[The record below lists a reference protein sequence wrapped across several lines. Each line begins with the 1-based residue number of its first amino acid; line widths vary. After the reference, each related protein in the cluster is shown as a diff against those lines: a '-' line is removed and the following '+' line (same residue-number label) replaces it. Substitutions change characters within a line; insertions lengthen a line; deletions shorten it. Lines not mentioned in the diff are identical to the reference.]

1 MNNIFYKKGF
11 NLSGITI
18 IILGVIFTSS
28 CNENTILPPNLVP
41 PIDNIN
47 TFQDTSLTVITNNI
61 YQDSVLTGGLN
72 GSTRV
77 SNSSSYYHALGVLV
91 TADFGKTV
99 AGFHTEVLPPNNLF
113 SYKGTNVEVDSIILA
128 IPFRSSFG
136 DTINAISQTFNV
148 YRSLQSFSRDSAQFE
163 TTKDVYD
170 PSEVLASQQ
179 VNFNTF
185 KTDSPSVGT
194 GKLIPQL
201 RFKLDPKFKDS
212 LQKQIDLGAN
222 GAMATN
228 ATYNQWWKGFY
239 VAPEDSSIGNTIG
252 YFNTY
257 GTRMYIYYRYTNTSG
272 TQDTTNSIFGFDANF
287 SNRFC
292 HITRNYAGSNA
303 NNLNLINTNNPVG
316 DSILYLQ
323 SEPGLATLL
332 RFPNLTTI
340 DNHIVN
346 KAELIFNSYY
356 STNLMSD
363 TLKAGLIPRLQVFEV
378 DETGTDKIVSD
389 YVTFGTNFVDGKRYQ
404 VSFLGMTFVQYR
416 FALTETFQKA
426 ISQKNNTFT
435 LKIMGLNAGT
445 PGAYQSVIR
454 GSSSSVTS
462 MKPKLNLIY
471 TKIK

>member
-1 MNNIFYKKGF
+1 MSNIFKKKGF
-11 NLSGITI
+11 SLLGIKI
-18 IILGVIFTSS
+18 IILGIVFISS
-28 CNENTILPPNLVP
+28 CKENTILPPDLVP

-47 TFQDTSLTVITNNI
+47 TFLDTSLTVITNNI

-72 GSTRV
+72 GTTRI
-77 SNSSSYYHALGVLV
+77 SNSSSYYHPLGVIS
-91 TADFGKTV
+91 DIQFGKMV

-113 SYKGTNVEVDSIILA
+113 TYKGTNVQVDSIILA
-128 IPFRSSFG
+128 IPYRSSFG
-136 DTINAISQTFNV
+136 DTINAVPQTFNV
-148 YRSLQSFSRDSAQFE
+148 YRSLQSFSRDSAQYE
-163 TTKDVYD
+163 TTKDVYT
-170 PSEVLASQQ
+170 SEVLASQV

-185 KTDSPSVGT
+185 RTDSPSVGT

-201 RFKLDPKFKDS
+201 RFKLPEWFEDS

-257 GTRMYIYYRYTNTSG
+257 GTRMYIYYRYTNTGG
-272 TQDTTNSIFGFDANF
+272 TQDTTNSIFGFDANN

-292 HITRNYAGSNA
+292 HITRNYTGSKA
-303 NNLNLINTNNPVG
+303 YDYLNTNNTAG
-316 DSILYLQ
+316 DSMLFLQ
-323 SEPGLATLL
+323 SEPGIAALL
-332 RFPNLTTI
+332 RFPNLTSI
-340 DNHIVN
+340 GNHIVN
-346 KAELIFNSYY
+346 KAELTFNCYY
-356 STNLMSD
+356 PTSSMTD
-363 TLKAGLIPRLQVFEV
+363 TIKAGLIPRLQVFQM

-389 YVTFGTNFVDGKRYQ
+389 YATFGTNFVDGKRYQ
-404 VSFLGMTFVQYR
+404 VSFLGMTFIQYR

-426 ISQKNNTFT
+426 ISQKNTTFS

-445 PGAYQSVIR
+445 PGAYQSLLI
-454 GSSSSVTS
+454 GSSSSLTS
-462 MKPKLNLIY
+462 MKPRLNLIY

>member
-1 MNNIFYKKGF
+1 MSNIFKKKGF
-11 NLSGITI
+11 SLLGINI
-18 IILGVIFTSS
+18 IILGIVFISS
-28 CNENTILPPNLVP
+28 CKENTILPPDLVP

-47 TFQDTSLTVITNNI
+47 TFLDTSLTVITNNI

-72 GSTRV
+72 GSTRI
-77 SNSSSYYHALGVLV
+77 SNSSSYYHALGVIS
-91 TADFGKTV
+91 DMNFGKMV

-128 IPFRSSFG
+128 IPYRSSFG
-136 DTINAISQTFNV
+136 DTLNAIPQKFNV
-148 YRSLQSFSRDSAQFE
+148 YRSLKSFSRDSAQFE
-163 TTKDVYD
+163 TTKDDYD
-170 PSEVLASQQ
+170 PSKVLASQQ

-239 VAPEDSSIGNTIG
+239 VAPADSSIGNTIG

-257 GTRMYIYYRYTNTSG
+257 GTRMYIYYRYTNTGG
-272 TQDTTNSIFGFDANF
+272 TQDTTNSIFGFDANN

-292 HITRNYAGSNA
+292 HITRNYTGSLA
-303 NNLNLINTNNPVG
+303 NQYINTNNSEG
-316 DSILYLQ
+316 DSMLFLQ
-323 SEPGLATLL
+323 SEPGIAALL

-340 DNHIVN
+340 GNHIVN
-346 KAELIFNSYY
+346 KAELTFNCYY
-356 STNLMSD
+356 PTSSMTD
-363 TLKAGLIPRLQVFEV
+363 TIKAGLIPRLQVFQV
-378 DETGTDKIVSD
+378 DETGADKIASD
-389 YVTFGTNFVDGKRYQ
+389 YATFGTNFVDGKRYQ
-404 VSFLGMTFVQYR
+404 VSFLGMTFIQYR

-426 ISQKNNTFT
+426 ISQKNTTFS

-445 PGAYQSVIR
+445 PGAYQSLLR
-454 GSSSSVTS
+454 GSSSLFTT

>member
-1 MNNIFYKKGF
+1 MSSIFKKKGF
-11 NLSGITI
+11 SLLGIKI
-18 IILGVIFTSS
+18 IILGIVFISS
-28 CNENTILPPNLVP
+28 CKENTILPPDLVP

-47 TFQDTSLTVITNNI
+47 TFLDTSLTVITNNI

-72 GSTRV
+72 GSTRI
-77 SNSSSYYHALGVLV
+77 SNSSSYYHALGVIS
-91 TADFGKTV
+91 DMNFGKMV

-128 IPFRSSFG
+128 IPYRSSFG
-136 DTINAISQTFNV
+136 DTLNAIPQKFNV
-148 YRSLQSFSRDSAQFE
+148 YRSLKSFSRDSAQFE
-163 TTKDVYD
+163 TTKDDYD
-170 PSEVLASQQ
+170 PFKVLASQQ

-201 RFKLDPKFKDS
+201 RFKLADWFKDS
-212 LQKQIDLGAN
+212 LKAQIDLGAN

-239 VAPEDSSIGNTIG
+239 VAPADSSIGNTIG

-257 GTRMYIYYRYTNTSG
+257 GTRMYIYYRYTNTGG
-272 TQDTTNSIFGFDANF
+272 TQDTTNSIFGFDANN

-292 HITRNYAGSNA
+292 HITRNYTGSKA
-303 NNLNLINTNNPVG
+303 YDYLNTNNTAG
-316 DSILYLQ
+316 DSMLFLQ
-323 SEPGLATLL
+323 SEPGIAALL

-340 DNHIVN
+340 GNHIVN
-346 KAELIFNSYY
+346 KAELTFNCYY
-356 STNLMSD
+356 PTSSMTD
-363 TLKAGLIPRLQVFEV
+363 TIKAGLIPRLQVFQM

-389 YVTFGTNFVDGKRYQ
+389 YATFGTNFVDGKRYQ
-404 VSFLGMTFVQYR
+404 VSFLGMTFIQYR

-426 ISQKNNTFT
+426 ISQKNTTFS

-445 PGAYQSVIR
+445 PGAYQSLLI
-454 GSSSSVTS
+454 GSSSSLTS
-462 MKPKLNLIY
+462 MKPRLNLIY

>member
-1 MNNIFYKKGF
+1 MSNIFKKKGF
-11 NLSGITI
+11 SLLGINI
-18 IILGVIFTSS
+18 IILGIVFISS
-28 CNENTILPPNLVP
+28 CKENTILPPDLVP

-47 TFQDTSLTVITNNI
+47 TFLDTSLTVITNNI

-72 GSTRV
+72 GSTRI
-77 SNSSSYYHALGVLV
+77 SNSSSYYHALGVIS
-91 TADFGKTV
+91 DMNFGKMV

-113 SYKGTNVEVDSIILA
+113 SYKGTSVDVDSIILA
-128 IPFRSSFG
+128 IPYRSSFG
-136 DTINAISQTFNV
+136 DTLNAIPQTFNV
-148 YRSLQSFSRDSAQFE
+148 YRSLKSFSRDSAQFE
-163 TTKDVYD
+163 TTKDDYD
-170 PSEVLASQQ
+170 PSKVLASQQ

-185 KTDSPSVGT
+185 KTDSPTVAT

-201 RFKLDPKFKDS
+201 RFKLADWFKDS

-239 VAPEDSSIGNTIG
+239 VAPADSSIGNTIG

-257 GTRMYIYYRYTNTSG
+257 GTRMYIYYRYTNTGG
-272 TQDTTNSIFGFDANF
+272 TQDTTNSIFGFDANN

-292 HITRNYAGSNA
+292 HITRNYTGSKA
-303 NNLNLINTNNPVG
+303 YDYINTNNSEG
-316 DSILYLQ
+316 DSMLFLQ
-323 SEPGLATLL
+323 SEPGIATLL

-340 DNHIVN
+340 GNHIVN
-346 KAELIFNSYY
+346 KAELTFNCYY
-356 STNLMSD
+356 PTSSMTD
-363 TLKAGLIPRLQVFEV
+363 TIKAGLIPRLQVFQV
-378 DETGTDKIVSD
+378 DETGADKIASD
-389 YVTFGTNFVDGKRYQ
+389 YATFGTNFVDGKRYQ
-404 VSFLGMTFVQYR
+404 VSFLGMTFIQYR

-426 ISQKNNTFT
+426 ISQKNTTFS

-445 PGAYQSVIR
+445 PGAYQSLLR
-454 GSSSSVTS
+454 GSSSLFTT

>member
-1 MNNIFYKKGF
+1 
-11 NLSGITI
+11 
-18 IILGVIFTSS
+18 
-28 CNENTILPPNLVP
+28 
-41 PIDNIN
+41 
-47 TFQDTSLTVITNNI
+47 
-61 YQDSVLTGGLN
+61 
-72 GSTRV
+72 
-77 SNSSSYYHALGVLV
+77 
-91 TADFGKTV
+91 
-99 AGFHTEVLPPNNLF
+99 
-113 SYKGTNVEVDSIILA
+113 LA

-136 DTINAISQTFNV
+136 DTINAVPQTFNV

-163 TTKDVYD
+163 TTKDVYT
-170 PSEVLASQQ
+170 SEVMASQQ

-185 KTDSPSVGT
+185 KTDSPLVGT

-201 RFKLDPKFKDS
+201 RFKLADWFKDS
-212 LQKQIDLGAN
+212 LKAQIDLGAN

-239 VAPEDSSIGNTIG
+239 VAPADSSIGNTIG

-303 NNLNLINTNNPVG
+303 NQYINTNDTAG
-316 DSILYLQ
+316 DPILYLQ

-378 DETGTDKIVSD
+378 DETGADKIVSD

>member
-1 MNNIFYKKGF
+1 MSNIFKKKGF
-11 NLSGITI
+11 SLLGINI
-18 IILGVIFTSS
+18 IILGIVFISS
-28 CNENTILPPNLVP
+28 CKENTILPPDLVP

-47 TFQDTSLTVITNNI
+47 TFLDTSLTVITNNI

-72 GSTRV
+72 GSTRI
-77 SNSSSYYHALGVLV
+77 SNSSSYYHALGVIS
-91 TADFGKTV
+91 DMNFGKMV

-113 SYKGTNVEVDSIILA
+113 SYKGTSVDVDSIILA
-128 IPFRSSFG
+128 IPYRSSFG
-136 DTINAISQTFNV
+136 DTLNAIPQTFNV
-148 YRSLQSFSRDSAQFE
+148 YRSLKSFSRDSAQFE
-163 TTKDVYD
+163 TTKDDYD
-170 PSEVLASQQ
+170 PSKVLASQQ

-201 RFKLDPKFKDS
+201 RFKLADWFIDS

-239 VAPEDSSIGNTIG
+239 VAPADSNTGNTIG

-257 GTRMYIYYRYTNTSG
+257 GTRMYIYYRYTNTGG
-272 TQDTTNSIFGFDANF
+272 TQDTTNSIFGFDANN

-292 HITRNYAGSNA
+292 HITRNYTGSKA
-303 NNLNLINTNNPVG
+303 YDYLNTNNTAG
-316 DSILYLQ
+316 DSMLFLQ
-323 SEPGLATLL
+323 SEPGIAALL

-340 DNHIVN
+340 GNHIVN
-346 KAELIFNSYY
+346 KAELTFNCYY
-356 STNLMSD
+356 PTSSMTD
-363 TLKAGLIPRLQVFEV
+363 TIKAGLIPRLQVFQV
-378 DETGTDKIVSD
+378 DETGADKIASD
-389 YVTFGTNFVDGKRYQ
+389 YATFGTNFVDGKRYQ
-404 VSFLGMTFVQYR
+404 VSFLGMTFIQYR

-426 ISQKNNTFT
+426 ISQKNTTFS

-445 PGAYQSVIR
+445 PGAYQSLLI
-454 GSSSSVTS
+454 GSSSSLTS
-462 MKPKLNLIY
+462 MKPRLNLIY

>member
-1 MNNIFYKKGF
+1 MNNIFNNKGF
-11 NLSGITI
+11 NLSGITA
-18 IILGVIFTSS
+18 IILGVIFISS

-61 YQDSVLTGGLN
+61 YQDSVLTGGVN

-77 SNSSSYYHALGVLV
+77 SNSSSYYHALGVIV
-91 TADFGKTV
+91 NADFGKTV

-113 SYKGTNVEVDSIILA
+113 TYKGTNVIVDSIILA
-128 IPFRSSFG
+128 IPYRSSFG
-136 DTINAISQTFNV
+136 DTVSAIPQTFNV

-163 TTKDVYD
+163 TTKDAYN
-170 PSEVLASQQ
+170 PSEVLASQL

-185 KTDSPSVGT
+185 RTDSPSVGT

-201 RFKLDPKFKDS
+201 RFKLANWFTDS
-212 LQKQIDLGAN
+212 LNAQILLGAN

-239 VAPEDSSIGNTIG
+239 VAPKDSSIGNTIG

-272 TQDTTNSIFGFDANF
+272 TQDTTNSIFGFDANY

-292 HITRNYAGSNA
+292 HITRNYTGSNA
-303 NNLNLINTNNPVG
+303 YQYINTNNLAG

-332 RFPNLTTI
+332 RFPNLTNI

-363 TLKAGLIPRLQVFEV
+363 TLKAGLIPRLQVFQV
-378 DETGTDKIVSD
+378 DEAGADKIVSD
-389 YVTFGTNFVDGKRYQ
+389 YATFGTNFVDGKRYQ

-435 LKIMGLNAGT
+435 LKIMGLNEGT

-454 GSSSSVTS
+454 GSSSLITP

>member
-1 MNNIFYKKGF
+1 MSNIFKKKGF
-11 NLSGITI
+11 NLLGINI
-18 IILGVIFTSS
+18 IILGIVFISS
-28 CNENTILPPNLVP
+28 CKENTILPPDLVP

-47 TFQDTSLTVITNNI
+47 TFQDTSLTVITNNV

-72 GSTRV
+72 GTIRI
-77 SNSSSYYHALGVLV
+77 SNSSSYYHPLGVIS
-91 TADFGKTV
+91 DINFGKMV

-113 SYKGTNVEVDSIILA
+113 NYKGTNVQVDSIILA
-128 IPFRSSFG
+128 IPYRSSFG
-136 DTINAISQTFNV
+136 DTINAVSQTFNV

-170 PSEVLASQQ
+170 PFDVLASQV

-201 RFKLDPKFKDS
+201 RFKLAPKFKDS
-212 LQKQIDLGAN
+212 LQKQIDSGAN

-239 VAPEDSSIGNTIG
+239 VAPADSSTGNTIG

-272 TQDTTNSIFGFDANF
+272 TQDTTNSIFGFDANN

-292 HITRNYAGSNA
+292 HITRNYVGSNA
-303 NNLNLINTNNPVG
+303 YSYLINNNPAG
-316 DSILYLQ
+316 DSVLYLQ
-323 SEPGLATLL
+323 SEPGIAALL
-332 RFPNLTTI
+332 RFPNLLTI
-340 DNHIVN
+340 GNHIVN
-346 KAELIFNSYY
+346 KAELTFNCVEP
-356 STNLMSD
+356 TNLMSD
-363 TLKAGLIPRLQVFEV
+363 TLKAGLIPRLQVFQV
-378 DETGTDKIVSD
+378 DANGADKIVSD
-389 YVTFGTNFVDGKRYQ
+389 YATFGTNFVDGRRYQ
-404 VSFLGMTFVQYR
+404 VSFLGMTYIQYR

-426 ISQKNNTFT
+426 ISQKNTTFS

-445 PGAYQSVIR
+445 PGAFQSKLI
-454 GSSSSVTS
+454 GSSSTITS
-462 MKPKLNLIY
+462 MKPRLNLIY